1 MDYLRQLSSALGKSG
16 GPIPGI
22 VQGEEVKSYAGKSIW
37 RLYEGVRKDDRL
49 PVSIFVFDTTHAN
62 PAQIAMAQ
70 NAVRKLRS
78 VRFPQVLKFLDTAEV
93 NGTLHLAVERITPL
107 TQVLDGWRDGQHNA
121 SDVAWATWGLSHI
134 ANAVTFVNQQV
145 HAIHGNI
152 QPASVFVSQGGEWLL
167 GGFEV
172 LTTINQPDFLVK
184 YAGQPLHS
192 SRYFAPEV
200 EAGWSNI
207 TQFPVYSPDS
217 FAVGILAIEV
227 FNGEVPSNPRNFPVG
242 RIPPILYPLL
252 KRITHPD
259 SHARMSTADLITEG
273 SKPGGFLSENEL
285 VQASAAVEEF
295 RMADSLRKK
304 AILDELE
311 TLQSKLIPM
320 FSQYK
325 VLPVLIEAFRS
336 RPAPNGLDDGL
347 ELSTRVLL
355 PLILRLGQSYDEARW
370 GMVLGPPILE
380 AFKTTYSPM
389 RAALLS
395 HMNLYATHLDIRSVA
410 NRIWPALA
418 SWFEDPHEV
427 VRSALLAAI
436 PLLIPKLSER
446 ILNND
451 LLRQLA
457 KSQVDVQPSL
467 RILSTQLLGQLTP
480 HVTPHT
486 RNNVLVAAFA
496 RSLKDNF
503 EQARLSGIEAF
514 STNVACFDAE
524 ACARHV
530 LPAISPCLV
539 DKNREVREAATQTL
553 HTYLEKIQSH
563 AAGLSTVS
571 TQLPTVSTEPETS
584 ESSSNQSSTFSF
596 FSATAGQAASALS
609 DWAIAQLDADETQI
623 CSEATAVPK
632 VEPVSLSSAPAKQP
646 VPQPLPQTSSSSNS
660 PHVIAKPRTTNT
672 AMTLEKKPQSFIST
686 PNSKQSSTVPNSAPI
701 RPNFGNAPINEPSC
715 TPTSTTRAN
724 APAQAS
730 VIAKPSSNAAPSTAP
745 KPNPLPSPAISQPV
759 RNPVPSN
766 VSIASAPAKTP
777 SAAMT
782 AKMAELK
789 RLREERKAV
798 RA

>member
-22 VQGEEVKSYAGKSIW
+22 VQGDEVTSYSGRSIW
-37 RLYEGVRKDDRL
+37 RLYEGVRKDDQL
-49 PVSIFVFDTTHAN
+49 PVSIFVFDTTHASA
-62 PAQIAMAQ
+62 AQIAMAQ

-93 NGTLHLAVERITPL
+93 HGTIHLAVERITPL
-107 TQVLDGWRDGQHNA
+107 TQVLDGWREGQRNA
-121 SDVAWATWGLSHI
+121 TDVAWATWGLTHI
-134 ANAVTFVNQQV
+134 ANAVTFVNEQV

-172 LTTINQPDFLVK
+172 LTTINQPEFLVK

-200 EAGWSNI
+200 EAGWTNV
-207 TQFPVYSPDS
+207 TQLPVYSPDS
-217 FAVGILAIEV
+217 FAVGMLAIEV

-252 KRITHPD
+252 KRLTHADP
-259 SHARMSTADLITEG
+259 HARSSTADLIAEG

-295 RMADSLRKK
+295 RMADSSRKK

-336 RPAPNGLDDGL
+336 RPSPNGLDDGL
-347 ELSTRVLL
+347 DLSTRVLL

-395 HMNLYATHLDIRSVA
+395 NMNLYAEHLDIRSVT

-418 SWFEDPHEV
+418 SWFEDPHEA
-427 VRSALLAAI
+427 VRSALLTAI
-436 PLLIPKLSER
+436 PLLVPKLSDR
-446 ILNND
+446 VLNND

-457 KSQVDVQPSL
+457 KSQVDLQPSL
-467 RILSTQLLGQLTP
+467 RIQSTQLLGQLTP

-514 STNVACFDAE
+514 STNVSCFDAE

-530 LPAISPCLV
+530 LPAISPCLL
-539 DKNREVREAATQTL
+539 DKNREVREAAMQTL

-571 TQLPTVSTEPETS
+571 TQLPTASTEPQAS
-584 ESSSNQSSTFSF
+584 VPSANQSSTFSF

-623 CSEATAVPK
+623 RPEATAAPK
-632 VEPVSLSSAPAKQP
+632 AEPVSVPSASTKQSS
-646 VPQPLPQTSSSSNS
+646 PQPLPQTSSSAAP
-660 PHVIAKPRTTNT
+660 PHVLAKPRATNT
-672 AMTLEKKPQSFIST
+672 AMTLAKKPQSSIST
-686 PNSKQSSTVPNSAPI
+686 PISKNLSAMPNSAAI
-701 RPNFGNAPINEPSC
+701 QPNFGNAPINKPSR
-715 TPTSTTRAN
+715 TPTSTNLAN
-724 APAQAS
+724 APAQAT
-730 VIAKPSSNAAPSTAP
+730 VIMKPGSDDALSEASRPSLQTP
-745 KPNPLPSPAISQPV
+745 PAISQPMK
-759 RNPVPSN
+759 NTAQSN
-766 VSIASAPAKTP
+766 ASSASAPTKTP
-777 SAAMT
+777 SAAMA